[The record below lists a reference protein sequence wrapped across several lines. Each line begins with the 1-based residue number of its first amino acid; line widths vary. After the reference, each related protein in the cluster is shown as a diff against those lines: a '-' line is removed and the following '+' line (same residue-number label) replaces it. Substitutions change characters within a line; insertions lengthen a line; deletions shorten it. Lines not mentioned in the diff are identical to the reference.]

1 MRERRETSGIGQAEL
16 GKILGVSAN
25 SEIRK
30 REEPRERGA
39 PFSNLQG
46 FEVLA
51 IVDG

>member
-1 MRERRETSGIGQAEL
+1 MRERRETFGISRADL

-30 REEPRERGA
+30 REEPRGRGA

-46 FEVLA
+46 FERLA